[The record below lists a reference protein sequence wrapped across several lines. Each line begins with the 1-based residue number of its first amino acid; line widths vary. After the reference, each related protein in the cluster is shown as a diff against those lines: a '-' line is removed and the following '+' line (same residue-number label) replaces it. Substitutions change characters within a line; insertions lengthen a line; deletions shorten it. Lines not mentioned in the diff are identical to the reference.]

1 MKFYEVILCILGIT
15 FCHYVYIKSY
25 SLIFNNE
32 IQKLNVKTGI
42 IFLFI
47 TVLTYYN
54 TFYNYGFS
62 KILISFLEFLII
74 LKITYKE
81 NIKIAAIKT
90 IILYLIGWIVE
101 TFLGLILVYFTYSSL
116 IQINDNIIFKVLFS
130 ILMMEVVL
138 LMSYFLI
145 VKKICYKIYK
155 LMTKMFNMSLLIIIS
170 LSILVLLTYY
180 LIISTDI
187 YSISSIIILMIILFL
202 LIILSI
208 IQIIKTKMATDKQE
222 ILLNFMKEYEM
233 IIDKERI
240 DRHEMVNNLL
250 VLKSIKNKNTKQYN
264 KILDDILLTYQS
276 NKTPK
281 GLYELPSGLKGLFY
295 YKIYDMKNK
304 NVEVFINV
312 SNKIIK
318 DLDDLDSKTLTKVC
332 KILGILLD
340 NAKEAACE
348 SKNKLVV
355 IDLYKEENDI
365 IIYIEN
371 SINEDNSVDIKKMK
385 VKGFSTKG
393 NNRGYGLYIVN
404 KLLGDTNKILLDQY
418 IKDSKFISIMTIKN
432 N

>member
-1 MKFYEVILCILGIT
+1 MKFYEVVLCILGIT

-25 SLIFNNE
+25 SLIFKNE
-32 IQKLNVKTGI
+32 IQKINIKTGVI
-42 IFLFI
+42 LLFI

-62 KILISFLEFLII
+62 KILISFLEILIVFKSVYIEDIKTTFLKTLII
-74 LKITYKE
+74 YLLE
-81 NIKIAAIKT
+81 C
-90 IILYLIGWIVE
+90 IIEIMIG
-101 TFLGLILVYFTYSSL
+101 GLIFYMLFNSVQSFD
-116 IQINDNIIFKVLFS
+116 QNVVFKVLFS
-130 ILMMEVVL
+130 TFIMLLILL
-138 LMSYFLI
+138 ISYLPKVSKIIKKLYDFMNKIFNVILI
-145 VKKICYKIYK
+145 VVA
-155 LMTKMFNMSLLIIIS
+155 LIIAI
-170 LSILVLLTYY
+170 SILAYCLIVSMSIYGY
-180 LIISTDI
+180 LIT
-187 YSISSIIILMIILFL
+187 IIMIIILFL
-202 LIILSI
+202 LVIISI
-208 IQIIKTKMATDKQE
+208 IQSIKTKMATDKQE

-304 NVEVFINV
+304 NIEVFVNV
-312 SNKIIK
+312 SNKIVK
-318 DLDDLDSKTLTKVC
+318 DLDNLDPKLLTKIC

-340 NAKEAACE
+340 NAKEAACD
-348 SKNKLVV
+348 SKDKLVI
-355 IDLYKEENDI
+355 IDMYKNEDNI

-371 SINEDNSVDIKKMK
+371 SINENNSVDIKKMR

-404 KLLGDTNKILLDQY
+404 RLLNSSNNLVLNQEISNG
-418 IKDSKFISIMTIKN
+418 KFISIMTIKN

>member
-25 SLIFNNE
+25 SLIFKNE
-32 IQKLNVKTGI
+32 IQKINIKTGVI
-42 IFLFI
+42 LLFI

-62 KILISFLEFLII
+62 KILISFLEILIVFKSVYIEDIKTTFLKTLII
-74 LKITYKE
+74 YLLE
-81 NIKIAAIKT
+81 C
-90 IILYLIGWIVE
+90 IIEIMIG
-101 TFLGLILVYFTYSSL
+101 GLIFYMLFNSVQSFD
-116 IQINDNIIFKVLFS
+116 QNVVFKVLFS
-130 ILMMEVVL
+130 TFIMLLILL
-138 LMSYFLI
+138 ISYLPKVSKIIKKLYDFMNKIFNVILI
-145 VKKICYKIYK
+145 VVA
-155 LMTKMFNMSLLIIIS
+155 LIIAI
-170 LSILVLLTYY
+170 SILAYCLIVSMSIYGY
-180 LIISTDI
+180 LIT
-187 YSISSIIILMIILFL
+187 IIMIIILFL
-202 LIILSI
+202 LVIISI
-208 IQIIKTKMATDKQE
+208 IQSIKTKMATDKQE

-304 NVEVFINV
+304 NIEVFVNV
-312 SNKIIK
+312 SNKIVK
-318 DLDDLDSKTLTKVC
+318 DLDNLDPKLLTKIC

-340 NAKEAACE
+340 NAKEAACD
-348 SKNKLVV
+348 SKDKLVI
-355 IDLYKEENDI
+355 IDMYKNEDNI

-371 SINEDNSVDIKKMK
+371 SINENNSVDIKKMR

-404 KLLGDTNKILLDQY
+404 RLLNSSNNLVLNQEISNG
-418 IKDSKFISIMTIKN
+418 KFISIMTIKN

>member
-1 MKFYEVILCILGIT
+1 MKWWESIIHIIGIT

-25 SLIFNNE
+25 SLIFKNE
-32 IQKLNVKTGI
+32 IQKITIKTGI
-42 IFLFI
+42 ILLII
-47 TVLTYYN
+47 TILTYYN

-62 KILISFLEFLII
+62 KIIISFLEFLII
-74 LKITYKE
+74 LKEIYQE
-81 NIKIAAIKT
+81 NIKNAVIKT
-90 IILYLIGWIVE
+90 IILYLIGWLVE
-101 TFLGLILVYFTYSSL
+101 MLMGITMAYFF
-116 IQINDNIIFKVLFS
+116 INGVQQFDKNIIFKALFS
-130 ILMMEVVL
+130 NMMMLVILIL
-138 LMSYFLI
+138 SYTSF
-145 VKKICYKIYK
+145 VKKICKKLYDSMVKI
-155 LMTKMFNMSLLIIIS
+155 FNMTLLTIILIM
-170 LSILVLLTYY
+170 ILVLLTYY
-180 LIISTDI
+180 LIVSTDI
-187 YSISSIIILMIILFL
+187 YSIGSILL
-202 LIILSI
+202 LIITLFSLI
-208 IQIIKTKMATDKQE
+208 IISMIQSIKTKMATDKQE

-264 KILDDILLTYQS
+264 KVLDDILLTYQS
-276 NKTPK
+276 NRTPK

-304 NVEVFINV
+304 NIEVFINV

-318 DLDDLDSKTLTKVC
+318 DLDGLDSKLLTKVC

-371 SINEDNSVDIKKMK
+371 SINEDNSVDIKKLK

-404 KLLGDTNKILLDQY
+404 KLLGDTNKIVLDQY
-418 IKDSKFISIMTIKN
+418 IKDNKFISIMAIKN